1 MIQRVHIKGFQSLAD
16 VDLELGG
23 FTVIQGRSNS
33 GKSAFIRALRA
44 VVTNAGNLRGTGGS
58 FIHHGSK
65 ACEVVIERESGR
77 LSWRKTQTTTKYDVN
92 GREFTTGQD
101 VPPDVADFLK
111 LGDITVDESGP
122 LKVNVNIQ
130 GGARDQGQFE
140 APFLVVDKTGSF
152 RAKVMALLTSA
163 NVLYAA
169 QAVAKKKARSD
180 GAALKTMREV
190 HEGETAR
197 LVDLEAQHAPLL
209 AAAERAKQLREV
221 YQAAVSERDRLTLLH
236 TERSRVEAELAD
248 VEAQLAARNI
258 DFTARLANLDQHL
271 SALAS
276 YTAWQQAVTTVTDE
290 LAQIDADPVQP
301 LPDTVTALLDTAQQ
315 QYAAAGSY
323 QAWVDLLRGIEHD
336 LANTEALLVQS
347 GTEHEAA
354 LHELHAVVADID
366 YCPTC
371 DQKLEVQVMTA

>member
-1 MIQRVHIKGFQSLAD
+1 MIQRVHIQGFQSLAD

-23 FTVIQGRSNS
+23 FTVIQGKSNS

-65 ACEVVIERESGR
+65 ACVVTVERETGK
-77 LSWRKTQTTTKYDVN
+77 LVWRKTQTTTKYDVN

-101 VPPDVADFLK
+101 VPDEVAAFLK
-111 LGDITVDESGP
+111 LGDIP
-122 LKVNVNIQ
+122 LDKDTKVNVNIQ
-130 GGARDQGQFE
+130 GGGRDTGQFE
-140 APFLVVDKTGSF
+140 PPFLVVDKPGSY

-180 GAALKTMREV
+180 GGTLKTMREV

-197 LVDLEAQHAPLL
+197 LVDLEAQHAPLV
-209 AAAERAKQLREV
+209 AASERAQQLRDQYV
-221 YQAAVSERDRLTLLH
+221 SAVAERDRLTALQVELA
-236 TERSRVEAELAD
+236 RVDAELAE
-248 VEAQLAARNI
+248 VEAQI
-258 DFTARLANLDQHL
+258 GPDVDFTSRLANLDQAL
-271 SALAS
+271 SQAAS
-276 YTAWQQAVTTVTDE
+276 YEAWRRAVAAVDEE
-290 LAQIDADPVQP
+290 LAQLDTQDSKP
-301 LPDTVTALLDTAQQ
+301 LPDTVPALLATIDQQ
-315 QYAAAGSY
+315 VTAAGSY
-323 QAWVDLLRGIEHD
+323 RAWVDTIAALDAQLLDVDRQLTDNAAERDAAIH
-336 LANTEALLVQS
+336 
-347 GTEHEAA
+347 A
-354 LHELHAVVADID
+354 LHEVVADID